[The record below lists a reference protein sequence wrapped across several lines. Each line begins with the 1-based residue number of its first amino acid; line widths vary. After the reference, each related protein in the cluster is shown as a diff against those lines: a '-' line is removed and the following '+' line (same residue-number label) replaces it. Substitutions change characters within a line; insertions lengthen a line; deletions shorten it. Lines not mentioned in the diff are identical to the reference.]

1 MNQEKN
7 LSGAVIVFILILSLT
22 ACRTDNEKMPIMNSD
37 VSSPPIASVSE
48 SIVSLSPT
56 PILPSNWL
64 VQSTSPSDVPNP
76 PVPYTTPSA
85 SAEPV
90 SGWETDPKVGFWY
103 DDEEIQELYARNNLK
118 VTEIRDGAGITIV
131 QTDETEICPDSYL
144 FTKFDRR
151 TGNRVPISL
160 CVSAVDFEISEYSYV
175 YILDKGGE
183 EISTPYRNF
192 PALYCVTFSEREGVE
207 TSNIYKEQYY
217 MPVERSFSVGYSGIH
232 LAVNKI
238 QIIGYELYIEYGEPS
253 EGYVF
258 AGGGPRVPRSNISF
272 SDGFCTI
279 AMEDTE
285 VSQQLKIV
293 ENDADPS
300 ISLVSIDQNAED
312 TVVKLK
318 LNKSELCRYNFREDS
333 NPITLMPYSII
344 SFKRHD
350 PYKYTDRW

>member
-1 MNQEKN
+1 MNQGKN
-7 LSGAVIVFILILSLT
+7 LSGAVIVLILILSLT
-22 ACRTDNEKMPIMNSD
+22 ACRIDNEKMPTMNPDAST
-37 VSSPPIASVSE
+37 PPIASV
-48 SIVSLSPT
+48 
-56 PILPSNWL
+56 
-64 VQSTSPSDVPNP
+64 
-76 PVPYTTPSA
+76 
-85 SAEPV
+85 
-90 SGWETDPKVGFWY
+90 
-103 DDEEIQELYARNNLK
+103 
-118 VTEIRDGAGITIV
+118 
-131 QTDETEICPDSYL
+131 
-144 FTKFDRR
+144 
-151 TGNRVPISL
+151 
-160 CVSAVDFEISEYSYV
+160 
-175 YILDKGGE
+175 E
-183 EISTPYRNF
+183 EISNPYRNF

-207 TSNIYKEQYY
+207 TLNIYKEQYY

-293 ENDADPS
+293 ENDVDPS

-318 LNKSELCRYNFREDS
+318 LNKSELCRYNFREDN

-344 SFKRHD
+344 SFRSHD